1 MDAKNLQLDR
11 AHAAEQALN
20 AMKPAI
26 RQLTKARLLLSQMA
40 TAPGVLDELARADK
54 ALRRAFTITN
64 LRRRRAERRA
74 ARAIASHP
82 VSSGA
87 KQP

>member
-1 MDAKNLQLDR
+1 VDARKLQLDR
-11 AHAAEQALN
+11 AHTAEQALN

-26 RQLTKARLLLSQMA
+26 RQLTKTRLLLSQMS

-74 ARAIASHP
+74 ARAGVPQP

-87 KQP
+87 KKP